1 MLVRAALVIVLLL
14 AAGAAVFAVAGA
26 RSDDEPEA
34 ARAPSRAPRPTA
46 PQPAA
51 APPPTRPRPSLQPA
65 RCPAG
70 VAGCRSVRGRV
81 VYVESV
87 DPDGDGDLHVVIAG
101 GSVTLPGFTAVD
113 VRIGLRPR
121 TDPRIGSEATA
132 AGPVQ
137 RGSRGQSQIHAL
149 EFRVR

>member
-1 MLVRAALVIVLLL
+1 MLLL
-14 AAGAAVFAVAGA
+14 AAGAAIFAVAGA
-26 RSDDEPEA
+26 RSDGDDDEPEVI
-34 ARAPSRAPRPTA
+34 RAPARTPRPA
-46 PQPAA
+46 V
-51 APPPTRPRPSLQPA
+51 PPPSRPRPSLQIA

-70 VAGCRSVRGRV
+70 SAGCRSVRGRV

-113 VRIGLRPR
+113 IRIGLRPR
-121 TDPRIGSEATA
+121 NDPRIGSEATA

-137 RGSRGQSQIHAL
+137 RGSHGQAQIHAL